1 VGEVRKISVSM
12 APEVLERVKLA
23 AAATGESVS
32 GWLTSAAVRL
42 LDEQSR
48 LEIGRI
54 AADRLV
60 ADYEQEL
67 GAIPQ
72 HVHDEVEAF
81 LSGPGPAMLPEAG
94 ADPDLRNAG

>member
-1 VGEVRKISVSM
+1 MAEVRKISVSM
-12 APEVLERVKLA
+12 SPEVLERVRLA
-23 AAATGESVS
+23 ASSTGESVS
-32 GWLTSAAVRL
+32 GWLTSAALRM

-60 ADYEQEL
+60 VGYEAEF

-72 HVHDEVEAF
+72 HVHDEIEAF
-81 LSGPGPAMLPEAG
+81 LAGPGPLILPEAG
-94 ADPDLRNAG
+94 ADESLRNAG